1 MPHILSK
8 QYSLLNDYL
17 AELRNIEVQKDS
29 ARFRK
34 NVERI
39 GQIMAIEI
47 SKHLPFKTE
56 EVNTPLGAHESKMLA
71 SQPVLA
77 TVLRA
82 GLAMHHGFLNCFD
95 RADNAYVS
103 AHRKHVSPNEFEI
116 VVEYMAAPDI
126 TDRTLILID
135 PMLATGQSMHL
146 SYKALLR
153 HGVPNEVIVASIIAS
168 KQGVE
173 HIKTFMPNAKIFVA
187 DIDNDLDEHSYIVPG
202 LGDAGDLC
210 FGNKL

>member
-82 GLAMHHGFLNCFD
+82 GLAMHHGFLNYFD

-103 AHRKHVSPNEFEI
+103 AYRKHVSPNEFEI

-187 DIDNDLDEHSYIVPG
+187 DVDNDLDEHSYIVPG

>member
-1 MPHILSK
+1 MPHIFAK

-17 AELRNIEVQKDS
+17 AELRNVEVQKDN

-34 NVERI
+34 NIERI

-47 SKHLPFKTE
+47 SKHLAYTMK
-56 EVNTPLGAHESKMLA
+56 EVITPLGTHESKLLA
-71 SQPVLA
+71 KQPVLA

-82 GLAMHHGFLNCFD
+82 GLAMHQGFLNCFD

-103 AHRKHVSPNEFEI
+103 AYRKHVSPNEFEI

-126 TDRTLILID
+126 SDRTLILID

-153 HGVPNEVIVASIIAS
+153 HGTPNEVIVASIIAS
-168 KQGVE
+168 KKGVE
-173 HIKTFMPNAKIFVA
+173 HIKTFMPKAKIFVA
-187 DIDNDLDEHSYIVPG
+187 DVDNDLDEHSYIVPG